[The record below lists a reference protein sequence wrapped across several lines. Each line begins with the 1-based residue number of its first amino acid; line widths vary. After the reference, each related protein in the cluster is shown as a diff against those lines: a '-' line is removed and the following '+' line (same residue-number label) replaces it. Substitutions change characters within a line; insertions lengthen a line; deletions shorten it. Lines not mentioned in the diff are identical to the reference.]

1 MKKVVLIED
10 SKILGT
16 ALVGA
21 LKVENIE
28 VHWADNGV
36 KGLALA
42 KQVRPDL
49 ILLDLMLPKISGFE
63 VCKLL
68 KTDNAT
74 WRTPVVVM
82 STLVDE
88 ESRLR
93 ATEAGADYFIPKPY
107 DLQST
112 LAEIKKFLKI

>member
-10 SKILGT
+10 SKILAT
-16 ALVGA
+16 ALKGA
-21 LKVENIE
+21 LEVENIE
-28 VHWADNGV
+28 VHWADNGATGV
-36 KGLALA
+36 TMA
-42 KQVRPDL
+42 KQVRPDV
-49 ILLDLMLPKISGFE
+49 ILLDLMLPKISGFD

-74 WRTPVVVM
+74 WRIPIVVM

-88 ESRLR
+88 ESRIR
-93 ATEAGADYFIPKPY
+93 ATEAGADHFIPKPY
-107 DLQST
+107 DLPST